1 MYVLNTWMLILKYL
15 KLDRIISSQQAVSGA
30 TSNID
35 TGGGGGAFNTKKEMR
50 QFILSLLV
58 VITLLSG
65 LYLHRFN
72 KNHPSNICYEIS
84 KPQFSFWISLKS
96 YDRSIKTAWRR
107 LELTLSYYGEILIE
121 DSSKEFNGTGHRL
134 IADTLESWL
143 QRFSRQIIFSWNL
156 CYEYFWLILTW
167 AWNRGH
173 GRIIVS
179 SHCVRG

>member
-72 KNHPSNICYEIS
+72 KNHPSNICY
-84 KPQFSFWISLKS
+84 
-96 YDRSIKTAWRR
+96 DIKTTVFILNFPQILRSFNKNCLAAARAHFILLWRDSYR
-107 LELTLSYYGEILIE
+107 GLEQG
-121 DSSKEFNGTGHRL
+121 
-134 IADTLESWL
+134 
-143 QRFSRQIIFSWNL
+143 
-156 CYEYFWLILTW
+156 
-167 AWNRGH
+167 
-173 GRIIVS
+173 V
-179 SHCVRG
+179 